1 MSAITLEVPRKN
13 VEKLFHAL
21 RVVWDSEV
29 EGRETEGEE
38 INKLL
43 SLLPSVKSM
52 QLNR

>member
-13 VEKLFHAL
+13 VEKLFRAI
-21 RVVWDSEV
+21 RIVWDSEV

-43 SLLPSVKSM
+43 GLLRHVRSM